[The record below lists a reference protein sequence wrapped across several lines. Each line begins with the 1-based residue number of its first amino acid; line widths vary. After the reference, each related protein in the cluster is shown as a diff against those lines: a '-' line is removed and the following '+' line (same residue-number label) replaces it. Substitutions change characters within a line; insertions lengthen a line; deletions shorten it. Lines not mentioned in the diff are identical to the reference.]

1 MLLGI
6 KDRYVLLRT
15 LPMEGN
21 FRTMRTIVKLRE
33 DLLPTEDEIKKFG
46 IMTSPD
52 GNSIQWDTDKAVE
65 VDIQIGEVATEV
77 IVAALKGLDSQDKLT
92 AEHISLWE
100 LFIEE
105 K

>member
-15 LPMEGN
+15 LPAEGN

-33 DLLPTEDEIKKFG
+33 ELMPTEEEIKAFG
-46 IMTSPD
+46 IKTSPD
-52 GNSIQWDTDKAVE
+52 GNSIQWDVEKATDA
-65 VDIQIGEVATEV
+65 DIQIGEVATEV
-77 IVAALKGLDSQDKLT
+77 IVAALKSLDSQDKLT
-92 AEHISLWE
+92 AEHILLWE
-100 LFIEE
+100 RFIED

>member
-15 LPMEGN
+15 LPTEGN

-33 DLLPTEDEIKKFG
+33 DLLPSEDEIKSFG
-46 IMTSPD
+46 IKMSPD
-52 GNSIQWDTDKAVE
+52 GNTVVWDVEKATE
-65 VDIQIGEVATEV
+65 SDIQIGEVATEV
-77 IVAALKGLDSQDKLT
+77 IVAALKNLDSQDKLT
-92 AEHISLWE
+92 IDHMPMWE
-100 LFIEE
+100 RFIEE